1 MFRSISRVTLK
12 RVSPIINT
20 RQLTV
25 SSIRFNETTTTTST
39 TTTTTT
45 PKSSCPAGTVLNLKV
60 FKKGDEPV
68 AKEDS
73 EYPEWLWTMLDPK
86 DNLKAIQN
94 EDFLRWRRIKL
105 SKENNSTIKNNNFL
119 SKL

>member
-1 MFRSISRVTLK
+1 MPCRYCIELESI
-12 RVSPIINT
+12 
-20 RQLTV
+20 Q
-25 SSIRFNETTTTTST
+25 
-39 TTTTTT
+39 
-45 PKSSCPAGTVLNLKV
+45 
-60 FKKGDEPV
+60 KGDEPV

-105 SKENNSTIKNNNFL
+105 SKENNSTIKNNNNF
-119 SKL
+119 

>member
-1 MFRSISRVTLK
+1 MFRIISKVTFK

-25 SSIRFNETTTTTST
+25 SSTRFNETTTTT
-39 TTTTTT
+39 
-45 PKSSCPAGTVLNLKV
+45 PKSTCPAGTVLNLKV

-86 DNLKAIQN
+86 ENLKAIQN
-94 EDFLRWRRIKL
+94 ENFLRWRRIKL

>member
-39 TTTTTT
+39 TTTTTS
-45 PKSSCPAGTVLNLKV
+45 KSSCPAGTVLNLKV
-60 FKKGDEPV
+60 FKKGDDPV

>member
-1 MFRSISRVTLK
+1 MFRSIYRVTLK
-12 RVSPIINT
+12 RASPIINT

-39 TTTTTT
+39 TTTTT

-60 FKKGDEPV
+60 FKKVMNQLLKKIQNILNGYGPC
-68 AKEDS
+68 
-73 EYPEWLWTMLDPK
+73 LIQK

>member
-1 MFRSISRVTLK
+1 MFRSIYRVILK
-12 RVSPIINT
+12 RASPIINT

-25 SSIRFNETTTTTST
+25 SSIRFNETTTTTS